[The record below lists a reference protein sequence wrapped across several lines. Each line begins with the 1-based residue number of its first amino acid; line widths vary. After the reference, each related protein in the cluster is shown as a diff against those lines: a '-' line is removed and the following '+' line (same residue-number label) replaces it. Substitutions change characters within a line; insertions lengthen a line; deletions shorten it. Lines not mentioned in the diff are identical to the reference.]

1 MSSPTET
8 AHKDAASAG
17 QILQRSL
24 TKMLE
29 DGHASP
35 YYRAVHAEVLNPKS
49 ITMGELY
56 GEINLL
62 TLEWRDGV
70 LGRLVR
76 AAVSVGDGT

>member
-1 MSSPTET
+1 MQ
-8 AHKDAASAG
+8 K
-17 QILQRSL
+17 SL

-29 DGHASP
+29 DGHESP
-35 YYRAVHAEVLNPKS
+35 YYRVVHVEVLNPKS

-56 GEINLL
+56 GEVNLL

-76 AAVSVGDGT
+76 GAVSVSTFFITRPS